1 MIISH
6 CVNSYVLRESED
18 KEGIDMLVEKIMA
31 GDLALRL
38 NMVLTLG
45 NPSCF
50 LPNFVFVY

>member
-1 MIISH
+1 
-6 CVNSYVLRESED
+6 
-18 KEGIDMLVEKIMA
+18 MLVEKIMA

-45 NPSCF
+45 NPSRF